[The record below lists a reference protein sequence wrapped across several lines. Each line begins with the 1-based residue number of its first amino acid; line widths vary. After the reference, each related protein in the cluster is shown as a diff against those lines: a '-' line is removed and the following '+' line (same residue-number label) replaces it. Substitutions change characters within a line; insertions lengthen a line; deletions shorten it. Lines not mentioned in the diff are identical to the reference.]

1 MRNLKTI
8 TLLLL
13 LLLTALPAFAA
24 DLKNGEELV
33 AAMHRKYSKKW
44 YKTLVFVQKSTQFR
58 PDGTSQVS
66 TWYEAMSVPGRLRVD
81 IAPLENG
88 SGIMFLDNTQYS
100 FSKGKLGRS
109 QPRVHPLLV
118 LGFDVYAQPVEK
130 TVRLLKELNI
140 DLSVLHEEMWQGRA
154 VYVVGARAGDL
165 SVPQFW
171 IDKKNLYFVRLIELG
186 GKDKKQVQDTQFNK
200 YQKVKGGGW
209 VAPEVV
215 FFVDGKRV
223 FLEEYSDIQTD
234 VKLDENLFDPQKW
247 SEADKTYYQLKN

>member
-8 TLLLL
+8 ILL

-33 AAMHRKYSKKW
+33 AAMHKKYSKKW
-44 YKTLVFVQKSTQFR
+44 YKTLTFVQKTTQFK
-58 PDGTSQVS
+58 PDGTTQVT

-81 IAPLENG
+81 IEPLENG
-88 SGIMFLDNTQYS
+88 NGFMFLDNTQHA
-100 FSKGKLGRS
+100 FNKGKLARS

-118 LGFDVYAQPVEK
+118 LGFDVYLQPVEK
-130 TVRLLKELNI
+130 TVKLLKELNI
-140 DLSVLHEEMWQGRA
+140 DLSVFHEETWQGRE

-171 IDKKNLYFVRLIELG
+171 VDKKNLYFVRLIELG
-186 GKDKKQVQDTQFNK
+186 GKDKKQVQETQFNK
-200 YQKVKGGGW
+200 YEKVKGGGW
-209 VAPEVV
+209 VAPEVI
-215 FFVDGKRV
+215 FIVDGKQA
-223 FLEEYSDIQTD
+223 LTEEYTDIQTD

-247 SEADKTYYQLKN
+247 AEADKTYYKKKN